1 MDYSKETAVKKLPI
15 IGVIIAAVAAL
26 FIRKR
31 KTAEEAQTP
40 QPEDTSPPA

>member
-1 MDYSKETAVKKLPI
+1 VKKLPI
-15 IGVIIAAVAAL
+15 IGVIIAAVAAF

-31 KTAEEAQTP
+31 KTAEQETQAP